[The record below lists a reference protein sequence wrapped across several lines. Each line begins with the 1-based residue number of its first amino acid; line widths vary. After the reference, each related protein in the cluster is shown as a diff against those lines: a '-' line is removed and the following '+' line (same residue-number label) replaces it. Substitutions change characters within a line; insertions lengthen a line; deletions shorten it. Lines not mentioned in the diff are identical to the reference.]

1 MRFNRYEQTL
11 ESWTSA
17 TAGLSSIM
25 AAASRSARQ
34 AIAAPSS
41 REQELRDVA
50 AGVAAPLLAGYVLWV
65 LQRAHDADLKRLY
78 FVSRD
83 GQILLDI
90 ARRLSHRLKS
100 SCELRY
106 LHASRQAW
114 WVPAASAL
122 VSEQLEPFVTE
133 TGRVSLRTILAR
145 VSIEPEE
152 IGEGLEGLGFRE
164 SDWSRDLTPRAREE
178 LRAIIRDGI
187 LRQVIERS
195 TAPKRELLLRYMKQE
210 RLLERTDWALV
221 DLGWRGTL
229 QKALG
234 VTLARSGTGPPRGLY
249 FGIIS
254 NPFLGIVNAS
264 LEASCGPMEAYL
276 LDERSRR
283 GMDTVVPEAAHM
295 VEAFCT
301 GTEGAVIGY
310 EERAEQVAPVLA
322 TPINRPALEAGLL
335 LVRQTISRFSEE
347 LALSSS
353 GFVSLDADVRPATT
367 AILKAFWETPSP
379 AAAAAWATFPFELN
393 LLRAE
398 STIMATRYSWGDV
411 ADVFRTGVLGRNE
424 WRPWVP
430 GSLAITPAS
439 IRLALQ
445 ASTPAAR
452 ALRRLLRPL
461 KHSDRST
468 RKTSRRDDRTP

>member
-1 MRFNRYEQTL
+1 MRLNQYEQTL
-11 ESWTSA
+11 ESWSTA

-25 AAASRSARQ
+25 AGASRSARQ
-34 AIAAPSS
+34 AMAAPSP
-41 REQELRDVA
+41 RDEELCDVA

-83 GQILLDI
+83 GQILLEI

-106 LHASRQAW
+106 LYASRQAW

-133 TGRVSLRTILAR
+133 TGHVSLRTILAR
-145 VSIEPEE
+145 LSVEPEE
-152 IGEGLEGLGFRE
+152 IGDGLKGLGFRE
-164 SDWSRDLTPRAREE
+164 SDWSRELTARAREE

-187 LRQVIERS
+187 LRQIIERS
-195 TAPKRELLLRYMKQE
+195 TAPKRELLLRYVKQE

-234 VTLARSGTGPPRGLY
+234 VTLANSGAGRPRGFY
-249 FGIIS
+249 FGIIT

-276 LDERSRR
+276 FDERSRR
-283 GMDTVVPEAAHM
+283 GIDTGAPEAAHM
-295 VEAFCT
+295 VEVFCT

-310 EERAEQVAPVLA
+310 EERAGQVAPVLSA
-322 TPINRPALEAGLL
+322 PINRPALEAGLSV
-335 LVRQTISRFSEE
+335 VRQTISRFSEE
-347 LALSSS
+347 LALSSE
-353 GFVSLDADVRPATT
+353 GVSLDADVRPATA
-367 AILKAFWETPSP
+367 AILKTFWETPSP

-393 LLRAE
+393 LAQAE
-398 STIMATRYSWGDV
+398 STRMATRFSWRDV
-411 ADVFRTGVLGRNE
+411 ADVFRTGVLGRNV
-424 WRPWVP
+424 WRPWVA
-430 GSLAITPAS
+430 GSLAITPAPV
-439 IRLALQ
+439 RLALQ
-445 ASTPAAR
+445 VGTPAGR
-452 ALRRLLRPL
+452 ALRRILRPL
-461 KHSDRST
+461 KDAVGRPVRKST
-468 RKTSRRDDRTP
+468 PPR